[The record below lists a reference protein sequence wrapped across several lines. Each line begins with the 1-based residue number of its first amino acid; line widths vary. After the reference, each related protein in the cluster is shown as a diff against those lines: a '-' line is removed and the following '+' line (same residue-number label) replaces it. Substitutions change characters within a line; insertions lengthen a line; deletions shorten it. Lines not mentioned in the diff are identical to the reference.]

1 MDKEFDDNE
10 VIELTDEDLEKAV
23 GGYSG
28 NPSGL
33 NGICFKIRIMKK
45 IWIWLLALTALAFT
59 ACQNNESKDTLTPAE
74 KKLMAADSAA
84 RHAIFSFDRH
94 IFYQGDPKR
103 ADFLVDSLKHIV
115 DSMEKCGDLTGL
127 VADELRGELYMFTL
141 RDGSEEIFNKVIAQE
156 IPTDIQQWHYKAAG
170 NFLAYNLY
178 MRHNYEG
185 FLRVAVPLIAWM
197 DSLDND
203 SWKKKMSQLSP
214 YYEEGNHSTWGQK
227 MNLYSLLGCCYLK
240 LEQRDKA
247 KEVLKQFDTY
257 SREVLAED
265 STRISP
271 LFVNTYARVKDAY
284 VRVKDWDEVVKWL
297 DILDTLGYLYGQQ
310 DPESN
315 ILKIYNIYGHLD
327 DALKLWILNDMDSAA
342 VEYDKFIKDAYGDL
356 NALIQSNDQ
365 YLMPA
370 GRYAEAAEHYDYLDY
385 FVDKPWLEELSA
397 YYFPKLRANYY
408 AGRKDTALRVAMQ
421 IADLFDSA
429 FYWQKKSQMAEMATI
444 YDTQGKEME
453 IARQQAKLSKQR
465 LVGAIVALLLL
476 SAFFLIYSWYRRRA
490 QKRLATAHS
499 QLQEAYDK
507 LEETTAAKE
516 RIESELRIARD
527 IQMSMVPSLFP
538 EYEGLDMFAA
548 MTPAKEVGGDL
559 YGYVLQGDALYFCVG
574 DVSGKGVP
582 ASLFMAQSA
591 RLFRTLASE
600 GMMPADI
607 AVRMN
612 NALAE
617 NNDTGM
623 FVTMFIGL
631 LDLKTGHLD
640 YCNCGHNAPIL
651 DGLFLKMQYENQP
664 LGLWEDD
671 PFYGESI
678 DDIRGKQMLV
688 YTDGLNEAENPQQEL
703 LGNDRLLE
711 LMADHSLTSRQV
723 IEKLLNAVE
732 EHRAGADPNDDLTL
746 MCLSIS

>member
-1 MDKEFDDNE
+1 
-10 VIELTDEDLEKAV
+10 
-23 GGYSG
+23 
-28 NPSGL
+28 
-33 NGICFKIRIMKK
+33 MKK
-45 IWIWLLALTALAFT
+45 VWIWLLALTTLAFT
-59 ACQNNESKDTLTPAE
+59 ACRNNESKDTLSPAE
-74 KKLMAADSAA
+74 KKLMAADSVA
-84 RHAIFSFDRH
+84 RHAIYSFDRS
-94 IFYQGDPKR
+94 FYWQADPKR
-103 ADFLVDSLKHIV
+103 ANFIVDSLKNYV
-115 DSMEKCGDLTGL
+115 DSLENCGDLTEL
-127 VADELRGELYMFTL
+127 VADELRGELYMYTL
-141 RDGSEEIFNKVIAQE
+141 RDGYEPYFNKIMAQE
-156 IPTDIQQWHYKAAG
+156 APTDIQQWHYKTAG
-170 NFLAYNLY
+170 NYLAYQLY

-203 SWKKKMSQLSP
+203 NWKKKMSQLPPS
-214 YYEEGNHSTWGQK
+214 YENGTYSTWAQR

-240 LEQRDKA
+240 LEQREKA
-247 KEVLKQFDTY
+247 KEVFQQFDTY
-257 SREVLAED
+257 SKGVLAED
-265 STRISP
+265 SSRISP

-284 VRVKDWDEVVKWL
+284 VRVKDWEEVVKWL
-297 DILDTLGYLYGQQ
+297 DILDTLGTLYGQKE
-310 DPESN
+310 PESD
-315 ILKIYNIYGHLD
+315 ILKIYNVYGPLD
-327 DALKLWILNDMDSAA
+327 DALDLWIKGDTDSAA
-342 VEYDKFIKDAYGDL
+342 VEYDKFIKDASNDL
-356 NALIQSNDQ
+356 NAIIQANDE

-370 GRYAEAAEHYDYLDY
+370 KRYAEAAEHYDYLDY
-385 FVDKPWLEELSA
+385 FVNKPWLEEISA

-421 IADLFDSA
+421 ITDLFDSA
-429 FYWQKKSQMAEMATI
+429 YFWQKKSQMAEMATI

-490 QKRLATAHS
+490 QKRLATAHE

-559 YGYVLQGDALYFCVG
+559 YGYVLQGDRLYFCVG

-600 GMMPADI
+600 GMVPADI

-617 NNDTGM
+617 NNETGM

-640 YCNCGHNAPIL
+640 YCNCGHNAPIF
-651 DGLFLKMQYENQP
+651 DGQFLKMQYENQP

-671 PFYGESI
+671 PFYGESL
-678 DDIRGKQMLV
+678 DDIRGKRILV

-703 LGNDRLLE
+703 LGNARLLE
-711 LMADHSLTSRQV
+711 LMSDTQSISSRQV
-723 IEKLLNAVE
+723 IEKLMNAVE
-732 EHRAGADPNDDLTL
+732 DHRAGADPNDDLTL

>member
-1 MDKEFDDNE
+1 
-10 VIELTDEDLEKAV
+10 
-23 GGYSG
+23 
-28 NPSGL
+28 
-33 NGICFKIRIMKK
+33 MKK
-45 IWIWLLALTALAFT
+45 VWIWLLALTTLAFT
-59 ACQNNESKDTLTPAE
+59 ACRNNESKDTLSPAE
-74 KKLMAADSAA
+74 KKLMAADSVA
-84 RHAIFSFDRH
+84 RHAIYSFDRS
-94 IFYQGDPKR
+94 FYRQADPKR
-103 ADFLVDSLKHIV
+103 ANFIVDSLKNYV
-115 DSMEKCGDLTGL
+115 DSLENCGDLTEL
-127 VADELRGELYMFTL
+127 VADELRGELYMYTL
-141 RDGSEEIFNKVIAQE
+141 RDGYEPYFNKIMAQE
-156 IPTDIQQWHYKAAG
+156 APTDIQQWHYKTAG
-170 NFLAYNLY
+170 NYLAYQLY

-203 SWKKKMSQLSP
+203 NWKKKMSQLPPS
-214 YYEEGNHSTWGQK
+214 YENGTYSTWAQR

-240 LEQRDKA
+240 LEQREKA
-247 KEVLKQFDTY
+247 KEVFQQFDTY
-257 SREVLAED
+257 SKGVLAED
-265 STRISP
+265 SSRISP

-284 VRVKDWDEVVKWL
+284 VRVKDWEEVVKWL
-297 DILDTLGYLYGQQ
+297 DILDTLGTLYGQKE
-310 DPESN
+310 PESD
-315 ILKIYNIYGHLD
+315 ILKIYNVYGHLD
-327 DALKLWILNDMDSAA
+327 DALDLWIKGDTDSAA
-342 VEYDKFIKDAYGDL
+342 VEYDKFIKDASNDL
-356 NALIQSNDQ
+356 NAIIQANDE

-370 GRYAEAAEHYDYLDY
+370 KRYAEAAEHYDYLDY
-385 FVDKPWLEELSA
+385 FVNKPWLEEISA

-429 FYWQKKSQMAEMATI
+429 YFWQKKSQMAEMATI

-548 MTPAKEVGGDL
+548 MIPAKEVGGDL
-559 YGYVLQGDALYFCVG
+559 YGYVLQGDRLYFCVG

-600 GMMPADI
+600 GMVPADI

-617 NNDTGM
+617 NNETGM

-640 YCNCGHNAPIL
+640 YCNCGHNAPVI
-651 DGLFLKMQYENQP
+651 DGQFMKLEYANQP

-671 PFYGESI
+671 PFYGESL
-678 DDIRGKQMLV
+678 DDIRGKQILV

-711 LMADHSLTSRQV
+711 LMSDTQSITSRQV
-723 IEKLLNAVE
+723 IEKLMNAVE

-746 MCLSIS
+746 MCLSIHNA

>member
-1 MDKEFDDNE
+1 
-10 VIELTDEDLEKAV
+10 
-23 GGYSG
+23 
-28 NPSGL
+28 
-33 NGICFKIRIMKK
+33 
-45 IWIWLLALTALAFT
+45 
-59 ACQNNESKDTLTPAE
+59 
-74 KKLMAADSAA
+74 
-84 RHAIFSFDRH
+84 
-94 IFYQGDPKR
+94 
-103 ADFLVDSLKHIV
+103 
-115 DSMEKCGDLTGL
+115 
-127 VADELRGELYMFTL
+127 
-141 RDGSEEIFNKVIAQE
+141 
-156 IPTDIQQWHYKAAG
+156 
-170 NFLAYNLY
+170 
-178 MRHNYEG
+178 
-185 FLRVAVPLIAWM
+185 
-197 DSLDND
+197 
-203 SWKKKMSQLSP
+203 
-214 YYEEGNHSTWGQK
+214 
-227 MNLYSLLGCCYLK
+227 
-240 LEQRDKA
+240 
-247 KEVLKQFDTY
+247 
-257 SREVLAED
+257 
-265 STRISP
+265 
-271 LFVNTYARVKDAY
+271 
-284 VRVKDWDEVVKWL
+284 
-297 DILDTLGYLYGQQ
+297 
-310 DPESN
+310 
-315 ILKIYNIYGHLD
+315 
-327 DALKLWILNDMDSAA
+327 
-342 VEYDKFIKDAYGDL
+342 
-356 NALIQSNDQ
+356 
-365 YLMPA
+365 
-370 GRYAEAAEHYDYLDY
+370 
-385 FVDKPWLEELSA
+385 
-397 YYFPKLRANYY
+397 
-408 AGRKDTALRVAMQ
+408 
-421 IADLFDSA
+421 
-429 FYWQKKSQMAEMATI
+429 MAEMATI

-465 LVGAIVALLLL
+465 LVGAIIALLLL
-476 SAFFLIYSWYRRRA
+476 SAFFLIYTWYRRRA

-499 QLQEAYDK
+499 QLQEAYDQ
-507 LEETTAAKE
+507 LEETTTAKE

-612 NALAE
+612 NALSE
-617 NNDTGM
+617 NNETGM

-631 LDLKTGHLD
+631 LNLKTSHLD
-640 YCNCGHNAPIL
+640 YCNCGHNAPVI
-651 DGLFLKMQYENQP
+651 GGQFLKMQYENQP

>member
-1 MDKEFDDNE
+1 
-10 VIELTDEDLEKAV
+10 
-23 GGYSG
+23 
-28 NPSGL
+28 
-33 NGICFKIRIMKK
+33 
-45 IWIWLLALTALAFT
+45 
-59 ACQNNESKDTLTPAE
+59 
-74 KKLMAADSAA
+74 
-84 RHAIFSFDRH
+84 
-94 IFYQGDPKR
+94 
-103 ADFLVDSLKHIV
+103 
-115 DSMEKCGDLTGL
+115 
-127 VADELRGELYMFTL
+127 
-141 RDGSEEIFNKVIAQE
+141 
-156 IPTDIQQWHYKAAG
+156 
-170 NFLAYNLY
+170 
-178 MRHNYEG
+178 
-185 FLRVAVPLIAWM
+185 
-197 DSLDND
+197 
-203 SWKKKMSQLSP
+203 
-214 YYEEGNHSTWGQK
+214 
-227 MNLYSLLGCCYLK
+227 
-240 LEQRDKA
+240 
-247 KEVLKQFDTY
+247 
-257 SREVLAED
+257 
-265 STRISP
+265 
-271 LFVNTYARVKDAY
+271 
-284 VRVKDWDEVVKWL
+284 
-297 DILDTLGYLYGQQ
+297 
-310 DPESN
+310 
-315 ILKIYNIYGHLD
+315 
-327 DALKLWILNDMDSAA
+327 
-342 VEYDKFIKDAYGDL
+342 
-356 NALIQSNDQ
+356 
-365 YLMPA
+365 
-370 GRYAEAAEHYDYLDY
+370 
-385 FVDKPWLEELSA
+385 
-397 YYFPKLRANYY
+397 
-408 AGRKDTALRVAMQ
+408 
-421 IADLFDSA
+421 
-429 FYWQKKSQMAEMATI
+429 MAEMATI

-465 LVGAIVALLLL
+465 LVGAIIALLLL
-476 SAFFLIYSWYRRRA
+476 SAFFLIYTWYRRRA

-499 QLQEAYDK
+499 QLQEAYDQ
-507 LEETTAAKE
+507 LEETTTAKE

-612 NALAE
+612 NALSE
-617 NNDTGM
+617 NNETGM

-631 LDLKTGHLD
+631 LNLKTGHLD
-640 YCNCGHNAPIL
+640 YCNCGHNAPVI
-651 DGLFLKMQYENQP
+651 GGQFLKMQYENQP